1 MIDRLKLFD
10 FIDDN
15 LDKLGDEIYQN
26 IYSLL
31 SSDVSDEELMNSIK
45 NYGVDKLKGFGTEI
59 LGKEDKEQL
68 SDVPTNISSDEYDEY
83 VKLRNPNES
92 SKRAFGQ
99 KVIDDSSDRSKELSE
114 QRKKDVEEYSNFAKR
129 NPYEDMYKNDRI
141 TEELNDYDVNKKVNE
156 YMSLG
161 LSKSE
166 AYDKVRKDIKDIS
179 NQERTT
185 GDVLKSRLLGL
196 GQYLTTPKM
205 FEDYYVN
212 TGKYDDNE
220 AKLRA
225 GLGTAMNVLELHPTN
240 GIGKI
245 GKAAVYVGKP
255 LTESVRT
262 NIIDTE
268 EADIPGA
275 IKDATLNSGLN
286 VMFDVPQIL
295 PEVLKQRAGLG
306 EVLEKAKPVK
316 DLLEGIQEA
325 DKLGNKKPL
334 SLQRDN
340 LKKVYKDYFDIDM
353 DEIFKSYKDVGLNT
367 DDYMDARKRILSKKL
382 NERIPSDIND
392 REKFKDFQ
400 LKSAKGFKELEN
412 LGEYDIPNKEQYILG
427 LKFEEPIDSKAFKRP
442 YEADRVLYNMSKKAD
457 KNAQNV
463 TKDLID
469 DVADIYDSTNIKHKK
484 IAKTVNTGIPSGLMR
499 GLKSD
504 RSKENDG
511 DKVENFKSYLDNDE
525 LALRMWKAGFRPKN
539 MSEKDVKE
547 IENYLRTQGK

>member
-1 MIDRLKLFD
+1 MLDRIKLFD

-15 LDKLGDEIYQN
+15 LDKIGEEGYQDIAFLIN
-26 IYSLL
+26 
-31 SSDVSDEELMNSIK
+31 SDASDEEVMNTIK
-45 NYGVDKLKGFGTEI
+45 NYGVDKLKGFETEI

-92 SKRAFGQ
+92 SKSAFGQ
-99 KVIDDSSDRSKELSE
+99 KVIDDSLDKSKELSE
-114 QRKKDVEEYSNFAKR
+114 QRKKDVEEYSNFVKR
-129 NPYEDMYKNDRI
+129 NPYEDMYKNERI
-141 TEELNDYDVNKKVNE
+141 TAKLNDYDVNEKVNE
-156 YMSLG
+156 YISKG

-179 NQERTT
+179 NKESTS

-196 GQYLTTPKM
+196 GQYLITPKM
-205 FEDYYVN
+205 YEDYYVN

-220 AKLRA
+220 AKVRA

-240 GIGKI
+240 GIGKL

-255 LTESVRT
+255 VTESVRT

-275 IKDATLNSGLN
+275 IKDAALNSGLN

-295 PEVLKQRAGLG
+295 PEVLKQSAGLG
-306 EVLEKAKPVK
+306 EVLEKAKPVQ

-334 SLQRDN
+334 SQQRDN
-340 LKKVYKDYFDIDM
+340 IKKVYKDYFDVDM
-353 DEIFKSYKDVGLNT
+353 DKLFNSYKGEGLKT
-367 DDYMDARKRILSKKL
+367 DDYMDARKRLLSSKL
-382 NERIPSDIND
+382 NERIPDIND

-427 LKFEEPIDSKAFKRP
+427 LKFNEPIDSKSFKRP
-442 YEADRVLYNMSKKAD
+442 YEADRVLYNMSKNPD
-457 KNAQNV
+457 KNV
-463 TKDLID
+463 TNEIKDLMD
-469 DVADIYDSTNIKHKK
+469 DVANIYDSTNIKHKK
-484 IAKTVNTGIPSGLMR
+484 IAKTVKSGMPSGILR
-499 GLKSD
+499 GMKSD
-504 RSKENDG
+504 RSKENEG
-511 DKVENFKSYLDNDE
+511 DKVESFKSYLDNDE
-525 LALRMWKAGFRPKN
+525 LALRMWKAGFRPSN
-539 MSEKDVKE
+539 MSEEMKKE
-547 IENYLRTQGK
+547 IDQYINER

>member
-1 MIDRLKLFD
+1 MLDRIKLFD

-15 LDKLGDEIYQN
+15 LDKIGEEGYQDIAFLIN
-26 IYSLL
+26 
-31 SSDVSDEELMNSIK
+31 SDASDEEVMNTIK
-45 NYGVDKLKGFGTEI
+45 NYGVDKLKGFETEI

-92 SKRAFGQ
+92 SKSAFGQ
-99 KVIDDSSDRSKELSE
+99 KVIDDSLDKSKELSE
-114 QRKKDVEEYSNFAKR
+114 QRKKDVEEYSNFVKR
-129 NPYEDMYKNDRI
+129 NPYEDMYKNERI
-141 TEELNDYDVNKKVNE
+141 TAKLNDYDVNEKVNE
-156 YMSLG
+156 YISKG

-179 NQERTT
+179 NQESTS

-196 GQYLTTPKM
+196 GQYLITPKM
-205 FEDYYVN
+205 YEDYYVN

-220 AKLRA
+220 AKVRA

-240 GIGKI
+240 GIGKL

-255 LTESVRT
+255 VTESVRT

-295 PEVLKQRAGLG
+295 PEVLKQSAGLG
-306 EVLEKAKPVK
+306 EVLEKAKPVQ

-334 SLQRDN
+334 SQQRDN
-340 LKKVYKDYFDIDM
+340 IKKVYKDYFDVDM
-353 DEIFKSYKDVGLNT
+353 DKLFNSYKGEGLKT
-367 DDYMDARKRILSKKL
+367 DDYMDARKRLLSSKL
-382 NERIPSDIND
+382 NERIPDIND

-427 LKFEEPIDSKAFKRP
+427 LKFNEPIDSKSFKRP
-442 YEADRVLYNMSKKAD
+442 YEADRVLYNMSKNPD
-457 KNAQNV
+457 KNV
-463 TKDLID
+463 TNEIKDLMD
-469 DVADIYDSTNIKHKK
+469 DVANIYDSTNIKHKK
-484 IAKTVNTGIPSGLMR
+484 IAKTVKSGMPSGILR
-499 GLKSD
+499 GMKSD
-504 RSKENDG
+504 RSKENEG
-511 DKVENFKSYLDNDE
+511 DKVESFKSYLDNDE
-525 LALRMWKAGFRPKN
+525 LALRMWKAGFRPSN
-539 MSEKDVKE
+539 MSEEMKKE
-547 IENYLRTQGK
+547 IDQYINER

>member
-1 MIDRLKLFD
+1 MLDRIKLFD

-15 LDKLGDEIYQN
+15 LDKIGEEGYQDIAFLIN
-26 IYSLL
+26 
-31 SSDVSDEELMNSIK
+31 SDASDEEVMNTIK
-45 NYGVDKLKGFGTEI
+45 NYGVDKLKGFETEI

-92 SKRAFGQ
+92 SKSAFGQ
-99 KVIDDSSDRSKELSE
+99 KVIDDSLDKSKELSE
-114 QRKKDVEEYSNFAKR
+114 QRKKDVEEYSNFVKR
-129 NPYEDMYKNDRI
+129 NPYEDMYKNERI
-141 TEELNDYDVNKKVNE
+141 TAKLNDYDVNEKVNE
-156 YMSLG
+156 YISKG

-179 NQERTT
+179 NKESTS

-196 GQYLTTPKM
+196 GQFLITPKM
-205 FEDYYVN
+205 YEDYYVN

-220 AKLRA
+220 AKVRA

-240 GIGKI
+240 GIGKL

-255 LTESVRT
+255 VTESVRT

-295 PEVLKQRAGLG
+295 PEVLKQSAGLG
-306 EVLEKAKPVK
+306 EVLEKAKPVQ

-334 SLQRDN
+334 SQQRDN
-340 LKKVYKDYFDIDM
+340 IKKVYKDYFDVDM
-353 DEIFKSYKDVGLNT
+353 DKLFNSYKSEGLKT
-367 DDYMDARKRILSKKL
+367 DDYMDARKRLLSSKL
-382 NERIPSDIND
+382 NERIPDIND

-427 LKFEEPIDSKAFKRP
+427 LKFNEPIDSKSFKRP
-442 YEADRVLYNMSKKAD
+442 YEADRVLYNMSKNPD
-457 KNAQNV
+457 KNV
-463 TKDLID
+463 TNEIKDLMD
-469 DVADIYDSTNIKHKK
+469 DVANIYDSTNIKHKK
-484 IAKTVNTGIPSGLMR
+484 IAKTVKSGMPSGILR
-499 GLKSD
+499 GMKSD
-504 RSKENDG
+504 RSKENEG
-511 DKVENFKSYLDNDE
+511 DKVESFKSYLDNDE
-525 LALRMWKAGFRPKN
+525 LALRMWKAGFRPSN
-539 MSEKDVKE
+539 MSEEMKKE
-547 IENYLRTQGK
+547 IDQYINER

>member
-1 MIDRLKLFD
+1 MLDRIKLFD

-15 LDKLGDEIYQN
+15 LDKIGEEGYQDIAFLIN
-26 IYSLL
+26 
-31 SSDVSDEELMNSIK
+31 SDASDEEVMNTIK
-45 NYGVDKLKGFGTEI
+45 NYGVDKLKGFETEI

-92 SKRAFGQ
+92 SKSAFGQ
-99 KVIDDSSDRSKELSE
+99 KVIDDSLDKSKELSE
-114 QRKKDVEEYSNFAKR
+114 QRKKDVEEYSNFVKR
-129 NPYEDMYKNDRI
+129 NPYEDMYKNERI
-141 TEELNDYDVNKKVNE
+141 TAKLNDYDVNEKVNE
-156 YMSLG
+156 YISKG

-179 NQERTT
+179 NKESTS

-196 GQYLTTPKM
+196 GQYLITPKM
-205 FEDYYVN
+205 YEDYYVN

-220 AKLRA
+220 AKVRA

-240 GIGKI
+240 GIGKL

-255 LTESVRT
+255 VTESVRT

-295 PEVLKQRAGLG
+295 PEVLKQSAGLG
-306 EVLEKAKPVK
+306 EVLEKAKPVQ

-334 SLQRDN
+334 SQQRDN
-340 LKKVYKDYFDIDM
+340 IKKVYKDYFDVDM
-353 DEIFKSYKDVGLNT
+353 DKLFNSYKGEGLKT
-367 DDYMDARKRILSKKL
+367 DDYMDARKRLLSSKL
-382 NERIPSDIND
+382 NERIPDIND

-427 LKFEEPIDSKAFKRP
+427 LKFNEPIDSKSFKRP
-442 YEADRVLYNMSKKAD
+442 YEADRVLYNMSKNPD
-457 KNAQNV
+457 KNVSNEI
-463 TKDLID
+463 KDLMD
-469 DVADIYDSTNIKHKK
+469 DVANIYDSTNIKHKK
-484 IAKTVNTGIPSGLMR
+484 IAKTVKSGMPSGILR
-499 GLKSD
+499 GMKSD
-504 RSKENDG
+504 RSKENEG
-511 DKVENFKSYLDNDE
+511 DKVESFKSYLDNDE
-525 LALRMWKAGFRPKN
+525 LALRMWKAGFRPSN
-539 MSEKDVKE
+539 MSEEMKKE
-547 IENYLRTQGK
+547 IDQYINER

>member
-1 MIDRLKLFD
+1 MLDRIKLFD

-15 LDKLGDEIYQN
+15 LDKIGEEGYQDIAFLIN
-26 IYSLL
+26 
-31 SSDVSDEELMNSIK
+31 SDASDEEVMNTIK
-45 NYGVDKLKGFGTEI
+45 NYGVDKLKGFETEI

-92 SKRAFGQ
+92 SKSAFGQ
-99 KVIDDSSDRSKELSE
+99 KVIDNSLDKSKELSE
-114 QRKKDVEEYSNFAKR
+114 QRKKDVEEYSNFVKR
-129 NPYEDMYKNDRI
+129 NPYEDMYKNERI
-141 TEELNDYDVNKKVNE
+141 TAELNDYDVNEKVNE
-156 YMSLG
+156 YISKG

-179 NQERTT
+179 NKESTS

-196 GQYLTTPKM
+196 GQYLLTPKM
-205 FEDYYVN
+205 YEDYYVN

-220 AKLRA
+220 AKVRA

-240 GIGKI
+240 GIGKL

-255 LTESVRT
+255 VTESVRT

-295 PEVLKQRAGLG
+295 PEVLKQSAGLG
-306 EVLEKAKPVK
+306 EVLEKAKPVQ

-334 SLQRDN
+334 SQQRDN
-340 LKKVYKDYFDIDM
+340 IKKVYKDYFDVDM
-353 DEIFKSYKDVGLNT
+353 DKLFNSYKSEGLKT
-367 DDYMDARKRILSKKL
+367 DDYMDARKRLLSSKL
-382 NERIPSDIND
+382 NERIPDIND

-427 LKFEEPIDSKAFKRP
+427 LKFNEPIDSKSFKRP
-442 YEADRVLYNMSKKAD
+442 YEADRVLYNMSKNPD
-457 KNAQNV
+457 KNV
-463 TKDLID
+463 TNEIKDLMD
-469 DVADIYDSTNIKHKK
+469 DVANIYDSTNIKHKK
-484 IAKTVNTGIPSGLMR
+484 IAKTVKSGMPSGILR
-499 GLKSD
+499 GMKSD
-504 RSKENDG
+504 RSKENEG
-511 DKVENFKSYLDNDE
+511 DKVESFKSYLDNDE
-525 LALRMWKAGFRPKN
+525 LALRMWKAGFRPSN
-539 MSEKDVKE
+539 MSEEMKKE
-547 IENYLRTQGK
+547 IDQYINER